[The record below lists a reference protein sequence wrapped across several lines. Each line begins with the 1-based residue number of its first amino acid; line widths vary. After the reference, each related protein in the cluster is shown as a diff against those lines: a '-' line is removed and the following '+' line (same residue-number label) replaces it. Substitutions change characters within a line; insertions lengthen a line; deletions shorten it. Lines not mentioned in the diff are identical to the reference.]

1 MRSTPTTGPKYAKYP
16 AAWLGP
22 YLVLT
27 RRLVTCCISGTTA
40 YTAEDKGNKKGGG
53 NTKGAGSAAPLI
65 PKPVLEAAGSQSK
78 MVRRDVERAQ
88 AR

>member
-1 MRSTPTTGPKYAKYP
+1 MRSAPTIGPKCKYS
-16 AAWLGP
+16 AAWLSL
-22 YLVLT
+22 YLFLT
-27 RRLVTCCISGTTA
+27 RRLVTCCISVTTA
-40 YTAEDKGNKKGGG
+40 YTAEDKGNKRGGG
-53 NTKGAGSAAPLI
+53 KTKGAGSAAPVI